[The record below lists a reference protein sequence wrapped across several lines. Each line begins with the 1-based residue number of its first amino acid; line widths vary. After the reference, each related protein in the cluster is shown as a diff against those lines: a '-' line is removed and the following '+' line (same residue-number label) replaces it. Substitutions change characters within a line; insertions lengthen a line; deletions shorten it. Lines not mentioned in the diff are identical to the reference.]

1 MNDFFWVQVKVILFN
16 IIRLQEETTVQ
27 AGQINLSKIT
37 QLLSELRW
45 ELRLLRI

>member
-16 IIRLQEETTVQ
+16 IIHLQEETTVQ

-37 QLLSELRW
+37 QLLSELRR